1 MLAKPII
8 QIDLADIGENDLVL
22 LSARKAI
29 REEMLSTCKALNL
42 KNILEIDFFDGLTP
56 YENLPESEYPLF
68 IKCWYKLKTGK
79 NLNLDHP
86 KTFNEKIQWLKL
98 YDRQPIKTIMCDKY
112 LVRNYIKDQIGEEYL
127 VPLLG
132 VWDKFDDIDFDKLP
146 NQFALKCNTGSEWNA
161 IVRDKSKFDIPAAKK
176 KFDLWMQKNPVNI
189 RFLTQ
194 YKDVPLKIIAE
205 KYLENENGDLFDYKF
220 WCFGGKVKF
229 IMFLS
234 NRAHGLLMDNYDLD
248 WNLLPFTYNYPNSGH
263 KIEKPDN
270 LDEMIALAEK
280 LAAGFSH
287 LRVDFYRLNDG
298 SIKFG
303 EFTFTSFGGVC
314 DWHPKEMDEIL
325 GKLIKLPID

>member
-1 MLAKPII
+1 
-8 QIDLADIGENDLVL
+8 
-22 LSARKAI
+22 
-29 REEMLSTCKALNL
+29 
-42 KNILEIDFFDGLTP
+42 
-56 YENLPESEYPLF
+56 
-68 IKCWYKLKTGK
+68 
-79 NLNLDHP
+79 
-86 KTFNEKIQWLKL
+86 
-98 YDRQPIKTIMCDKY
+98 
-112 LVRNYIKDQIGEEYL
+112 
-127 VPLLG
+127 
-132 VWDKFDDIDFDKLP
+132 
-146 NQFALKCNTGSEWNA
+146 
-161 IVRDKSKFDIPAAKK
+161 
-176 KFDLWMQKNPVNI
+176 MQKNPVNI